1 MKQLPVVHLR
11 AMEPEDLDALYTIE
25 NDTSIW
31 ALGLTNVPYSRFV
44 LHDFMSTN
52 TGDIYTDKQVR
63 LLIENE
69 EKELVGMVDL
79 LKFDPKNQKAELGI
93 LISSAFR
100 RKGYA
105 KAVISQIHEYALSTL
120 HLHQLY
126 VVIATSN
133 EASLALFQQFGYQQ
147 SGILRD
153 WLYDGHIYHDA
164 VIMQRFL

>member
-1 MKQLPVVHLR
+1 MNTVSNVRLR
-11 AMEPEDLDALYTIE
+11 AVEPEDLDLLYGIE
-25 NDTSIW
+25 NDTRLW
-31 ALGLTNVPYSRFV
+31 NVGTTNVPYSRYT
-44 LHDFMSTN
+44 LHDYIPNSAD
-52 TGDIYTDKQVR
+52 DIYTDRQVR
-63 LLIENE
+63 LIVENE
-69 EKELVGMVDL
+69 EGRTVGLADLVR
-79 LKFDPKNQKAELGI
+79 FDPQHLRAEAGI
-93 LISSAFR
+93 VILADCR

-105 KAVISQIHEYALSTL
+105 ASAVRQLCDYALQVL

>member
-1 MKQLPVVHLR
+1 MKQLPIVHLR
-11 AMEPEDLDALYTIE
+11 AMEPEDLDFLYTIE

-31 ALGLTNVPYSRFV
+31 KLGLTNVPYSRFV
-44 LHDFMSTN
+44 LHDFMANN

-69 EKELVGMVDL
+69 AKAVVGIVDL
-79 LKFDPKNQKAELGI
+79 LKFDPKNQRAELGI
-93 LISSAFR
+93 LIRGDYR

-105 KAVISQIHEYALSTL
+105 KAVISYIHEYALSTL

-133 EASLALFQQFGYQQ
+133 EASLSLFHQFGYQQ
-147 SGILRD
+147 SGTLHD
-153 WLYDGHIYHDA
+153 WLYDGCSYHDA
-164 VIMQRFL
+164 IIMQRFL